1 MIGFF
6 VFYVFVRLYDL
17 YLLFRICVIFL
28 KFLKLKKLIVFLLL
42 CCFST
47 YAKTVSD
54 SIGSQLSLLND
65 EQKKVLYE
73 LAVLEKNGFGA
84 EEFWMKHKNEFPK
97 LDNQVRDQLASEVF
111 ANSQILYAPPKDSA
125 IQFWIQAQ
133 SLANWMFYL
142 SAFIAICAVVAL
154 LKRYWNTLIDFI
166 IKHLAPLFRFLFS
179 PLLLTY
185 ELLIA
190 GVLCIYFGVSIEE
203 FVLRTVVIHVG
214 LCLLWSQSTA
224 IFTKEYL
231 IKRYIVRIEDDF
243 WGKSPWDA
251 VKTISLPALCFT
263 LALVYILY
271 KIPQDI
277 FYNYEIVFSGIAAIY
292 ALPFWR
298 TLEKYLYPVLF
309 PFKNDGRGR
318 GTNSLGGCTVIAF
331 GAVIVL
337 VFQGNSFFNNVIS
350 ALISLLIVS
359 FLVLSLKMNYRYR
372 YDFRNYYYLQLIT
385 VLFLAFAFWYGFN
398 NHFNEIVWFSLI
410 GTSIYI
416 IIKYFEI
423 FSFFSDWKR
432 SKAWA
437 WKLLGAAFLLW
448 LLAKGILYVSKI
460 IYQA

>member
-1 MIGFF
+1 M
-6 VFYVFVRLYDL
+6 
-17 YLLFRICVIFL
+17 
-28 KFLKLKKLIVFLLL
+28 

-47 YAKTVSD
+47 YAKAVSD
-54 SIGSQLSLLND
+54 SINIRLNSFNG

-73 LAVLEKNGFGA
+73 LAVLEKNGFDA
-84 EEFWMKHKNEFPK
+84 NEFWLKHKNQFPK
-97 LDNQVRDQLASEVF
+97 LNDRERDQLALEVF
-111 ANSQILYAPPKDSA
+111 TNSQILYTPPKDSA

-133 SLANWMFYL
+133 SLANWMYYL

-154 LKRYWNTLIDFI
+154 FKRYWNLLIDFV

-179 PLLLTY
+179 PVLLTY
-185 ELLIA
+185 ELLI
-190 GVLCIYFGVSIEE
+190 VSVFCIYFGVSIEE
-203 FVLRTVVIHVG
+203 FVLRTVVVHVG

-251 VKTISLPALCFT
+251 VKTISLPALCLT
-263 LALVYILY
+263 LALVYVLY
-271 KIPQDI
+271 KVPQDV
-277 FYNYEIVFSGIAAIY
+277 FYNYEIVLSGIAAIY

-309 PFKNDGRGR
+309 PFKKEKRDRGI
-318 GTNSLGGCTVIAF
+318 NSLGGCTVIAIA
-331 GAVIVL
+331 AVVAF
-337 VFQGNSFFNNVIS
+337 VFQENSLFNNVIS
-350 ALISLLIVS
+350 ALISLLTMS
-359 FLVLSLKMNYRYR
+359 FLILSLKMNYK
-372 YDFRNYYYLQLIT
+372 YDFRNYYYLQFVTI
-385 VLFLAFAFWYGFN
+385 LFLSLAFWYGFK

-410 GTSIYI
+410 GTSVYI

-437 WKLLGAAFLLW
+437 WKLLGTAALLW

>member
-1 MIGFF
+1 M
-6 VFYVFVRLYDL
+6 
-17 YLLFRICVIFL
+17 
-28 KFLKLKKLIVFLLL
+28 

-54 SIGSQLSLLND
+54 SVSSHLSSLNE
-65 EQKKVLYE
+65 EQKRILYE
-73 LAVLEKNGFGA
+73 LAVLEKNGFSA
-84 EEFWMKHKNEFPK
+84 DEFWMKHKNEFPK
-97 LDNQVRDQLASEVF
+97 LDDQVRDQLALEIF
-111 ANSQILYAPPKDSA
+111 ANSQILYTPPKDSA

-154 LKRYWNTLIDFI
+154 FKRYWNLLVDFV
-166 IKHLAPLFRFLFS
+166 IKNLAPLFRFLFS
-179 PLLLTY
+179 PILLTY

-190 GVLCIYFGVSIEE
+190 GILCVYFGVCIEE
-203 FVLRTVVIHVG
+203 FVLRTVVVHVG

-243 WGKSPWDA
+243 WSKSSWEA
-251 VKTISLPALCFT
+251 VKTISLPALCLT
-263 LALVYILY
+263 LALVYVLY
-271 KIPQDI
+271 TIPQDV
-277 FYNYEIVFSGIAAIY
+277 FYNYEIVLSGIATIY

-298 TLEKYLYPVLF
+298 NLEKYLYPVLF
-309 PFKNDGRGR
+309 PFKNDTRARGI
-318 GTNSLGGCTVIAF
+318 NSLGGCTVIAI
-331 GAVIVL
+331 GAIVVL
-337 VFQGNSFFNNVIS
+337 IFQENFLFCNVIS
-350 ALISLLIVS
+350 ALMSLLAIS
-359 FLVLSLKMNYRYR
+359 FLILSLKMNYR

-385 VLFLAFAFWYGFN
+385 ALFLGLAFWYGFN
-398 NHFNEIVWFSLI
+398 NRLNEIVWFSLI

-437 WKLLGAAFLLW
+437 WKLLGTAVLLW
-448 LLAKGILYVSKI
+448 LLAKGILNVSKI
-460 IYQA
+460 IYQV

>member
-1 MIGFF
+1 M
-6 VFYVFVRLYDL
+6 
-17 YLLFRICVIFL
+17 
-28 KFLKLKKLIVFLLL
+28 KKIIVLILL

-54 SIGSQLSLLND
+54 SVSSHLSSLNE
-65 EQKKVLYE
+65 EQKRILYE
-73 LAVLEKNGFGA
+73 LAVLEKNGFSA
-84 EEFWMKHKNEFPK
+84 DEFWMKHKNEFPK
-97 LDNQVRDQLASEVF
+97 LDDQVRDQLALEIF
-111 ANSQILYAPPKDSA
+111 ANSQILYTPPKDSA

-154 LKRYWNTLIDFI
+154 FKRYWNLLVDFV
-166 IKHLAPLFRFLFS
+166 IKNLAPLFRFLFS
-179 PLLLTY
+179 PILLTY

-190 GVLCIYFGVSIEE
+190 GILCVYFGVCIEE
-203 FVLRTVVIHVG
+203 FVLRTVVVHVG

-243 WGKSPWDA
+243 WSKSSWEA
-251 VKTISLPALCFT
+251 VKTISLPALCLT
-263 LALVYILY
+263 LALVYVLY
-271 KIPQDI
+271 TIPQDV
-277 FYNYEIVFSGIAAIY
+277 FYNYEIVLSGIATIY

-298 TLEKYLYPVLF
+298 NLEKYLYPVLF
-309 PFKNDGRGR
+309 PFKNDTRARGI
-318 GTNSLGGCTVIAF
+318 NSLGGCTVIAI
-331 GAVIVL
+331 GAIVVL
-337 VFQGNSFFNNVIS
+337 IFQENFLFCNVIS
-350 ALISLLIVS
+350 ALMSLLAIS
-359 FLVLSLKMNYRYR
+359 FLILSLKMNYR

-385 VLFLAFAFWYGFN
+385 ALFLGLAFWYGFN
-398 NHFNEIVWFSLI
+398 NRLNEIVWFSLI

-437 WKLLGAAFLLW
+437 WKLLGTAVLLW
-448 LLAKGILYVSKI
+448 LLAKGILNVSKI
-460 IYQA
+460 IYQV